1 LTRCY
6 SNYTTRLS
14 DEKVW
19 FFLFDR
25 KFLSNKT
32 LREDR
37 TAAVRKYVA
46 EATRRR
52 RRILRAGFFLYF
64 FQERRLSM
72 KIALCTELR
81 NVEWFESRLRSLFE
95 GDGQLVID
103 ELWNEK
109 QLSQALRR
117 SRYHA
122 VVIAMT
128 GARGLEA
135 AIQAKQLAPEV
146 PLVWWSDD
154 ENFALIAYQLHIPAF
169 LSIDCSDQELYE
181 AIKPIT
187 KWRYEHANCAMQL

>member
-1 LTRCY
+1 
-6 SNYTTRLS
+6 
-14 DEKVW
+14 
-19 FFLFDR
+19 
-25 KFLSNKT
+25 
-32 LREDR
+32 
-37 TAAVRKYVA
+37 
-46 EATRRR
+46 
-52 RRILRAGFFLYF
+52 
-64 FQERRLSM
+64 M

-81 NVEWFESRLRSLFE
+81 NVEWFESRLRSLFD

-135 AIQAKQLAPEV
+135 AIQAKQLAPET

-154 ENFALIAYQLHIPAF
+154 KNFALIAYQLRISAF
-169 LSIDCSDQELYE
+169 LPADCSDQELYE
-181 AIKPIT
+181 AMAPIR
-187 KWRYEHANCAMQL
+187 KRRYGNANCAMQL

>member
-1 LTRCY
+1 
-6 SNYTTRLS
+6 
-14 DEKVW
+14 
-19 FFLFDR
+19 
-25 KFLSNKT
+25 
-32 LREDR
+32 
-37 TAAVRKYVA
+37 
-46 EATRRR
+46 
-52 RRILRAGFFLYF
+52 
-64 FQERRLSM
+64 M

-81 NVEWFESRLRSLFE
+81 NVEWFESRLRSLFD

-135 AIQAKQLAPEV
+135 AIQAKQLAPET

-154 ENFALIAYQLHIPAF
+154 ENFALIAYHLRISAF
-169 LSIDCSDQELYE
+169 LSADCSDQELYE
-181 AIKPIT
+181 AMAPIR
-187 KWRYEHANCAMQL
+187 KRRYGNANCAMQL

>member
-1 LTRCY
+1 
-6 SNYTTRLS
+6 
-14 DEKVW
+14 
-19 FFLFDR
+19 
-25 KFLSNKT
+25 
-32 LREDR
+32 
-37 TAAVRKYVA
+37 
-46 EATRRR
+46 
-52 RRILRAGFFLYF
+52 
-64 FQERRLSM
+64 M

-154 ENFALIAYQLHIPAF
+154 ENFTLIAYQLHIPAF

-181 AIKPIT
+181 AMESIRKR
-187 KWRYEHANCAMQL
+187 RYGNANCAMQL

>member
-1 LTRCY
+1 MRTRAKKKHVA
-6 SNYTTRLS
+6 SDRARRENVPRHILS
-14 DEKVW
+14 C
-19 FFLFDR
+19 F
-25 KFLSNKT
+25 S
-32 LREDR
+32 
-37 TAAVRKYVA
+37 
-46 EATRRR
+46 
-52 RRILRAGFFLYF
+52 

-81 NVEWFESRLRSLFE
+81 NAEWFESRLRSLFA

-135 AIQAKQLAPEV
+135 AIQAKQLAPEI

-154 ENFALIAYQLHIPAF
+154 KNFALIAYHLRIPAF
-169 LSIDCSDQELYE
+169 LSADCSDQELYE

-187 KWRYEHANCAMQL
+187 KWRCENANCAVQL

>member
-1 LTRCY
+1 
-6 SNYTTRLS
+6 
-14 DEKVW
+14 
-19 FFLFDR
+19 
-25 KFLSNKT
+25 
-32 LREDR
+32 
-37 TAAVRKYVA
+37 
-46 EATRRR
+46 
-52 RRILRAGFFLYF
+52 
-64 FQERRLSM
+64 M

-81 NVEWFESRLRSLFE
+81 NVEWFESRLRSLFD

-135 AIQAKQLAPEV
+135 AIQAKQLALEV

-154 ENFALIAYQLHIPAF
+154 ENFALIAYHLRISAF
-169 LSIDCSDQELYE
+169 LPIDCSDQELYE
-181 AIKPIT
+181 AIKSII
-187 KWRYEHANCAMQL
+187 KWRYGNANCAMQL

>member
-1 LTRCY
+1 
-6 SNYTTRLS
+6 
-14 DEKVW
+14 
-19 FFLFDR
+19 
-25 KFLSNKT
+25 
-32 LREDR
+32 
-37 TAAVRKYVA
+37 
-46 EATRRR
+46 
-52 RRILRAGFFLYF
+52 
-64 FQERRLSM
+64 M

-81 NVEWFESRLRSLFE
+81 NVEWFESRLRSLFD

-154 ENFALIAYQLHIPAF
+154 ENFALIAYHLRIPVF
-169 LSIDCSDQELYE
+169 LPVDCSDQELYE
-181 AIKPIT
+181 AMESIRKR
-187 KWRYEHANCAMQL
+187 RYGNANCAMQL

>member
-1 LTRCY
+1 
-6 SNYTTRLS
+6 
-14 DEKVW
+14 
-19 FFLFDR
+19 
-25 KFLSNKT
+25 
-32 LREDR
+32 
-37 TAAVRKYVA
+37 
-46 EATRRR
+46 
-52 RRILRAGFFLYF
+52 
-64 FQERRLSM
+64 M

-81 NVEWFESRLRSLFE
+81 NAEWFESRLRSLFA

-135 AIQAKQLAPEV
+135 VIQAKQLAPEV

-154 ENFALIAYQLHIPAF
+154 NRPDRVSASYPCVSSGRLLR
-169 LSIDCSDQELYE
+169 SG
-181 AIKPIT
+181 AI
-187 KWRYEHANCAMQL
+187 

>member
-1 LTRCY
+1 MG
-6 SNYTTRLS
+6 NGLS
-14 DEKVW
+14 WKIYGKDIT
-19 FFLFDR
+19 D
-25 KFLSNKT
+25 
-32 LREDR
+32 
-37 TAAVRKYVA
+37 AAGDIDFAVDVYKR
-46 EATRRR
+46 
-52 RRILRAGFFLYF
+52 
-64 FQERRLSM
+64 Q
-72 KIALCTELR
+72 ELR
-81 NVEWFESRLRSLFE
+81 NAEWFESRLRSLFD

-135 AIQAKQLAPEV
+135 AIQAKQLAPET

-154 ENFALIAYQLHIPAF
+154 KNFALIAYQLRIPAF

-181 AIKPIT
+181 AMEPIR
-187 KWRYEHANCAMQL
+187 KRRYGNANCAVQL

>member
-1 LTRCY
+1 
-6 SNYTTRLS
+6 
-14 DEKVW
+14 
-19 FFLFDR
+19 
-25 KFLSNKT
+25 
-32 LREDR
+32 
-37 TAAVRKYVA
+37 
-46 EATRRR
+46 
-52 RRILRAGFFLYF
+52 
-64 FQERRLSM
+64 M

-81 NVEWFESRLRSLFE
+81 NVEWFESRLRSLFD

-135 AIQAKQLAPEV
+135 AIQAKQLAPET

-154 ENFALIAYQLHIPAF
+154 KNFALIAYHLRISAF
-169 LSIDCSDQELYE
+169 LSADCSDQELYE
-181 AIKPIT
+181 AMAPIR
-187 KWRYEHANCAMQL
+187 KRRYGNANCAMQL